1 MFTRA
6 LLGKLLPLFKVL
18 MTAALTPV
26 PKIQFFAND
35 GTPLVGGKLYS
46 YAAGTTTPLA
56 TYVSYAGTTANT
68 NPVIL
73 DSRGEADVWLD
84 NALYKLA
91 LYDADNALIW
101 TVDNISS
108 VNSGIF
114 TGPVSGTTGTFSGAL
129 TAASGAFSGAVSGT
143 TGTFSSGVS
152 GTTGTFSSGVSGTT
166 GAFSGALSTNTTLT
180 VTGMSTLTAGAVVQ
194 GLTVGKGN
202 SAIGS
207 NSAFG
212 VSALLSNTTGVS
224 NTAVGFEALKFNLT
238 GISNTAVGDQA
249 LEFNTASANTAVG
262 AASLLLNTTGS
273 SNTACGGGT
282 LSANLIG
289 SSNVALGANA
299 LLVATN
305 DGNTAVG
312 ATALS
317 TLTTGVNNTG
327 VGFNAQP
334 STATVSNTI
343 TLGNSSIATLR
354 CQVTVITA
362 LSDARDKKDIVDIP
376 AGLAFIQA
384 LRPVAFMWNMRDGG
398 KIDVPEFGFIAQ
410 ELQAAQ
416 ETTGIT
422 IPNLV
427 SLENSD
433 RLEASQGALLPV
445 LVKAIQDL
453 KAELD
458 ALKMVK
464 GA

>member
-1 MFTRA
+1 VFTRV

-152 GTTGTFSSGVSGTT
+152 GTTGTFS
-166 GAFSGALSTNTTLT
+166 GALSTNTTLA
-180 VTGMSTLTAGAVVQ
+180 VTGVSTLTAGAVVQ

-202 SAIGS
+202 SAISS

-212 VSALLSNTTGVS
+212 VSALLSNTTGAANTAIGFETLKLNLTGDS
-224 NTAVGFEALKFNLT
+224 NTAVGH
-238 GISNTAVGDQA
+238 QA
-249 LEFNTASANTAVG
+249 LEFNTAAANTAVG

-273 SNTACGGGT
+273 SNTACGGG
-282 LSANLIG
+282 SMAANLIG
-289 SSNVALGANA
+289 NSNAALGANA

-317 TLTTGVNNTG
+317 TLTTGTNNTG

-354 CQVTVITA
+354 CQVTTITA
-362 LSDARDKKDIVDIP
+362 LSDQRDKKDIVDIP
-376 AGLAFIQA
+376 AGLAFVQA

-422 IPNLV
+422 VPNLV
-427 SLENSD
+427 SLENPE
-433 RLEASQGALLPV
+433 RLEASQSTLLPV
-445 LVKAIQDL
+445 LVKAIQEL

-464 GA
+464 EA

>member
-1 MFTRA
+1 VYTPV
-6 LLGKLLPLFKVL
+6 LLGRPSPLFKVL

-56 TYVSYAGTTANT
+56 TYTTYAGTVANT

-73 DSRGEADVWLD
+73 DSRGEADVWLGS
-84 NALYKLA
+84 ALYKMA
-91 LYDADNALIW
+91 LYDADDALIW

-108 VNSGIF
+108 INSGIF

-129 TAASGAFSGAVSGT
+129 TAASGTFSGP
-143 TGTFSSGVS
+143 VS

-166 GAFSGALSTNTTLT
+166 GAFSSAVSGTTGAFSSTLN
-180 VTGMSTLTAGAVVQ
+180 VTGVSTLTAGAVAQ
-194 GLTVGKGN
+194 GLTVGKG
-202 SAIGS
+202 SGITSS
-207 NSAFG
+207 NTAFG
-212 VSALLSNTTGVS
+212 ISALEANTNSGANTALGFETLKVNLTGAS
-224 NTAVGFEALKFNLT
+224 NTAVGH
-238 GISNTAVGDQA
+238 QA
-249 LEFNTASANTAVG
+249 LEFNTASSNTAVG
-262 AASLLLNTTGS
+262 ASSLLLNTTGA
-273 SNTACGGGT
+273 SNTACGGGS

-289 SSNVALGANA
+289 LSNAALGANA
-299 LLVATN
+299 LLVSTS
-305 DGNTAVG
+305 DSNTAVG

-317 TLTTGVNNTG
+317 TLTTGSNNTG

-354 CQVTVITA
+354 CQVTTITA
-362 LSDARDKKDIVDIP
+362 LSDQRDKKDIVDIP
-376 AGLAFIQA
+376 AGLDFVQA

-422 IPNLV
+422 VPNLV
-427 SLENSD
+427 SLENPE
-433 RLEASQGALLPV
+433 RLEASQSTLLPV
-445 LVKAIQDL
+445 LVKAIQEL

-458 ALKMVK
+458 ALKMV
-464 GA
+464 GEA

>member
-1 MFTRA
+1 
-6 LLGKLLPLFKVL
+6 

-26 PKIQFFAND
+26 PKIQFFADD

-56 TYVSYAGTTANT
+56 TYTTYAGTVANT

-73 DSRGEADVWLD
+73 DSRGEANVWLTGV
-84 NALYKLA
+84 LYKLA
-91 LYDADNALIW
+91 LYDADDALIW
-101 TVDNISS
+101 TVDN
-108 VNSGIF
+108 
-114 TGPVSGTTGTFSGAL
+114 VS
-129 TAASGAFSGAVSGT
+129 TAG
-143 TGTFSSGVS
+143 SGV
-152 GTTGTFSSGVSGTT
+152 FNDNV
-166 GAFSGALSTNTTLT
+166 F
-180 VTGMSTLTAGAVVQ
+180 VQ
-194 GLTVGKGN
+194 SLTVGKG
-202 SAIGS
+202 SG
-207 NSAFG
+207 
-212 VSALLSNTTGVS
+212 TTTS
-224 NTAVGFEALKFNLT
+224 NTAVGVSALGANTSSGANTAIGFETLKLNLT
-238 GISNTAVGDQA
+238 GNSNTAVGHQA
-249 LEFNTASANTAVG
+249 LEENLASSNTAIG
-262 AASLLLNTTGS
+262 ASSLLLNTTGA
-273 SNTACGGGT
+273 SNTAVGGG
-282 LSANLIG
+282 SMAANLVG
-289 SSNVALGANA
+289 SSNAALGANA

-305 DGNTAVG
+305 SGNTAVG

-317 TLTTGVNNTG
+317 TLTTGTNNTG

-343 TLGNSSIATLR
+343 TLGDSSIATLR

-362 LSDARDKKDIVDIP
+362 LSDARDKKNIVDIP
-376 AGLAFIQA
+376 VGLAFVQS

-427 SLENSD
+427 SLENPD

-445 LVKAIQDL
+445 LVKAIQEL

-458 ALKMVK
+458 ALK
-464 GA
+464 AT

>member
-1 MFTRA
+1 
-6 LLGKLLPLFKVL
+6 

-26 PKIQFFAND
+26 PKIQFFADD

-56 TYVSYAGTTANT
+56 TYVSYVGTTANT

-143 TGTFSSGVS
+143 TGTFS
-152 GTTGTFSSGVSGTT
+152 
-166 GAFSGALSTNTTLT
+166 AALNSASTLA
-180 VTGMSTLTAGAVVQ
+180 VTGVSTLTAGAVVQ
-194 GLTVGKGN
+194 GLTIGKGN
-202 SAIGS
+202 GAISS

-224 NTAVGFEALKFNLT
+224 NTAIGYETLKLNLT
-238 GISNTAVGDQA
+238 GTSNTAVGDQA

-289 SSNVALGANA
+289 NSNVAIGANA
-299 LLVATN
+299 LLVSTN

-327 VGFNAQP
+327 IGLNAQP

-354 CQVTVITA
+354 CQVTAITA
-362 LSDARDKKDIVDIP
+362 LSDQRDKKDIVDIP
-376 AGLAFIQA
+376 AGLAFVQA
-384 LRPVAFMWNMRDGG
+384 LRPVAFLWNMRDGG

-422 IPNLV
+422 VPNLV
-427 SLENSD
+427 SLENLE
-433 RLEASQGALLPV
+433 RLEASQSTLLPV
-445 LVKAIQDL
+445 LVKAIQEL

-458 ALKMVK
+458 ALK
-464 GA
+464 AT

>member
-1 MFTRA
+1 
-6 LLGKLLPLFKVL
+6 

-35 GTPLVGGKLYS
+35 GTPLVGGKLYT

-143 TGTFSSGVS
+143 TG
-152 GTTGTFSSGVSGTT
+152 
-166 GAFSGALSTNTTLT
+166 AFSGALSTATTLA
-180 VTGMSTLTAGAVVQ
+180 VTGVSTLTAGAVVQ
-194 GLTVGKGN
+194 GLTVGKG
-202 SAIGS
+202 SGTTTS
-207 NSAFG
+207 NTAFG
-212 VSALLSNTTGVS
+212 VSALEANTSSGANTALGFETLKLNLTGAS
-224 NTAVGFEALKFNLT
+224 NTAVGH
-238 GISNTAVGDQA
+238 QA

-289 SSNVALGANA
+289 SSNAALGANA

-317 TLTTGVNNTG
+317 TLTTGTNNTG

-354 CQVTVITA
+354 CQVTTITA
-362 LSDARDKKDIVDIP
+362 LSDQRDKKDIVDIP
-376 AGLAFIQA
+376 AGLAFVQA
-384 LRPVAFMWNMRDGG
+384 LRPVAFLWNMRDGG

-422 IPNLV
+422 VPNLV
-427 SLENSD
+427 SLENPD
-433 RLEASQGALLPV
+433 RLEASQSTLLPV
-445 LVKAIQDL
+445 LVKAIQEL

>member
-1 MFTRA
+1 
-6 LLGKLLPLFKVL
+6 
-18 MTAALTPV
+18 MTAALTPP

-35 GTPLVGGKLYS
+35 GTPLVGGKLYT

-84 NALYKLA
+84 SALYKLA

-108 VNSGIF
+108 INSGIF

-129 TAASGAFSGAVSGT
+129 TAASGAFSGP
-143 TGTFSSGVS
+143 VS

-166 GAFSGALSTNTTLT
+166 GAFSSAVSGTTGAFSSTLN
-180 VTGMSTLTAGAVVQ
+180 VTGVSTLTAGAVAQ
-194 GLTVGKGN
+194 GLTVGKGSGITSSNTAFGISALESNTN
-202 SAIGS
+202 SGANTAIG
-207 NSAFG
+207 FE
-212 VSALLSNTTGVS
+212 ALKLNLTGAS
-224 NTAVGFEALKFNLT
+224 NTAVGH
-238 GISNTAVGDQA
+238 QA
-249 LEFNTASANTAVG
+249 LEFNTASSNTAVG
-262 AASLLLNTTGS
+262 AASLLLNTTGA

-282 LSANLIG
+282 LAANLIG
-289 SSNVALGANA
+289 SSNAALGANA
-299 LLVATN
+299 LLVATS
-305 DGNTAVG
+305 DSNTAVG

-317 TLTTGVNNTG
+317 TLTTGSNNTG

-354 CQVTVITA
+354 CQVTTITA
-362 LSDARDKKDIVDIP
+362 LSDQRDKKDIVDIP
-376 AGLAFIQA
+376 AGLAFVQA

-422 IPNLV
+422 VPNLV
-427 SLENSD
+427 SLENPE
-433 RLEASQGALLPV
+433 RLEASQSTLLPV
-445 LVKAIQDL
+445 LVKAIQEL

-458 ALKMVK
+458 ALKMIK

>member
-1 MFTRA
+1 VFTRA
-6 LLGKLLPLFKVL
+6 LLGKLLPLFKVF

-35 GTPLVGGKLYS
+35 GTPLVGGKLYT

-91 LYDADNALIW
+91 LYDSDNALIW

-129 TAASGAFSGAVSGT
+129 TAASGAFSGPVSGT

-152 GTTGTFSSGVSGTT
+152 GTTGTFSGAVAGTT
-166 GAFSGALSTNTTLT
+166 GAFSSTLN
-180 VTGMSTLTAGAVVQ
+180 VTGVSTLAAGAVVQ
-194 GLTVGKGN
+194 GLTVGRG
-202 SAIGS
+202 SGTGS
-207 NSAFG
+207 NTAVG
-212 VSALLSNTTGVS
+212 VSALLSNTASAS
-224 NTAVGFEALKFNLT
+224 NTAIGFEALKFNLT
-238 GISNTAVGDQA
+238 GTSNTAVGDQA

-262 AASLLLNTTGS
+262 AASLLLNTTGA
-273 SNTACGGGT
+273 SNTACGGGS

-289 SSNVALGANA
+289 LSNAALGANA
-299 LLVATN
+299 LLVSTS

-317 TLTTGVNNTG
+317 TLTTGSNNTG

-354 CQVTVITA
+354 CQVTTITA
-362 LSDARDKKDIVDIP
+362 LSDQRDKKDIVDIP
-376 AGLAFIQA
+376 AGLAFVQA

-422 IPNLV
+422 VPNLV
-427 SLENSD
+427 SLENPE
-433 RLEASQGALLPV
+433 RLEASQSTLLPV
-445 LVKAIQDL
+445 LVKAIQEL

-458 ALKMVK
+458 ALKMIQ

>member
-1 MFTRA
+1 
-6 LLGKLLPLFKVL
+6 
-18 MTAALTPV
+18 MTAALTPP

-56 TYVSYAGTTANT
+56 TYTTYAGTVANT

-84 NALYKLA
+84 SALYKLA

-108 VNSGIF
+108 INSGIF
-114 TGPVSGTTGTFSGAL
+114 NGPVSGTTGTFSGAL
-129 TAASGAFSGAVSGT
+129 TAASGAFSGPVSGT
-143 TGTFSSGVS
+143 TGTFSGVLYAPAGAS
-152 GTTGTFSSGVSGTT
+152 MGAVLGTT
-166 GAFSGALSTNTTLT
+166 GAFSSTLN
-180 VTGMSTLTAGAVVQ
+180 VTGVSTLTAGAVVQ
-194 GLTVGKGN
+194 GLTVGKG
-202 SAIGS
+202 S
-207 NSAFG
+207 G
-212 VSALLSNTTGVS
+212 VSTS
-224 NTAVGFEALKFNLT
+224 NTAFGISALESNTNSGGNTAIGFEALKLNLT
-238 GISNTAVGDQA
+238 GGSNTAVGDQA
-249 LEFNTASANTAVG
+249 LESNTASANTAVG
-262 AASLLLNTTGS
+262 AASLTLNTTGA
-273 SNTACGGGT
+273 SNTACGGGS

-289 SSNVALGANA
+289 NSNAAFGANA

-327 VGFNAQP
+327 IGFGAQP

-354 CQVTVITA
+354 CQVTTITA
-362 LSDARDKKDIVDIP
+362 LSDQRDKKDIVDIP
-376 AGLAFIQA
+376 AGLDFVQA

-422 IPNLV
+422 VPNLV
-427 SLENSD
+427 SLENPE
-433 RLEASQGALLPV
+433 RLEASQSTLLPV
-445 LVKAIQDL
+445 LVKAIQEL

-458 ALKMVK
+458 ALKMIK

>member
-1 MFTRA
+1 
-6 LLGKLLPLFKVL
+6 

-26 PKIQFFAND
+26 PKIQFFADD

-56 TYVSYAGTTANT
+56 TYTTYAGNVANT

-73 DSRGEADVWLD
+73 DSRGEANVWLG
-84 NALYKLA
+84 ASVYKLA
-91 LYDADNALIW
+91 LYDADDALIW
-101 TVDNISS
+101 TVDN
-108 VNSGIF
+108 
-114 TGPVSGTTGTFSGAL
+114 VS
-129 TAASGAFSGAVSGT
+129 TA
-143 TGTFSSGVS
+143 
-152 GTTGTFSSGVSGTT
+152 
-166 GAFSGALSTNTTLT
+166 
-180 VTGMSTLTAGAVVQ
+180 Q

-202 SAIGS
+202 GTTTS
-207 NSAFG
+207 NTAFG
-212 VSALLSNTTGVS
+212 VSALAANISSAANTALGFETLKLNLTGLS
-224 NTAVGFEALKFNLT
+224 NTAVGHQALESNLAS
-238 GISNTAVGDQA
+238 SNTAIG
-249 LEFNTASANTAVG
+249 AS
-262 AASLLLNTTGS
+262 SLLLNTTGA
-273 SNTACGGGT
+273 SNTAVGGG
-282 LSANLIG
+282 SMAANLIG
-289 SSNVALGANA
+289 NSNAAFGADA

-312 ATALS
+312 AIALS

-376 AGLAFIQA
+376 AGLAFVQS

-410 ELQAAQ
+410 ELQTAQ

-427 SLENSD
+427 SIENPD
-433 RLEASQGALLPV
+433 RLEASQGTLLPV
-445 LVKAIQDL
+445 LVKAIQEL

-458 ALKMVK
+458 ALK
-464 GA
+464 AT

>member
-1 MFTRA
+1 
-6 LLGKLLPLFKVL
+6 
-18 MTAALTPV
+18 MTAALTPP

-56 TYVSYAGTTANT
+56 TYTTYAGTVANT

-84 NALYKLA
+84 SALYKLA

-108 VNSGIF
+108 INSGIF
-114 TGPVSGTTGTFSGAL
+114 NGPVSGTTGTFSGAL
-129 TAASGAFSGAVSGT
+129 TAASGAFSGPVSGT
-143 TGTFSSGVS
+143 TGTFSGVLYAPAGAS
-152 GTTGTFSSGVSGTT
+152 MGAVSGTT
-166 GAFSGALSTNTTLT
+166 GAFSSTLN
-180 VTGMSTLTAGAVVQ
+180 VTGVSTLTAGAVVQ
-194 GLTVGKGN
+194 GLTVGKGSGVSTSNTAFGISALEANTN
-202 SAIGS
+202 SGANTAIG
-207 NSAFG
+207 FE
-212 VSALLSNTTGVS
+212 ALKLNLTGGS
-224 NTAVGFEALKFNLT
+224 NTAVGN
-238 GISNTAVGDQA
+238 QA
-249 LEFNTASANTAVG
+249 LESNTASANTAVG
-262 AASLLLNTTGS
+262 AASLTLNTTGA
-273 SNTACGGGT
+273 SNTACGGGS

-289 SSNVALGANA
+289 NSNAAFGANA

-317 TLTTGVNNTG
+317 TLTTGANNTG
-327 VGFNAQP
+327 IGFGAQP

-354 CQVTVITA
+354 CQVTTITA
-362 LSDARDKKDIVDIP
+362 LSDQRDKKDIVDIP
-376 AGLAFIQA
+376 VGLAFVQA
-384 LRPVAFMWNMRDGG
+384 LRPVAFLWNMRDGG

-422 IPNLV
+422 VPNLV
-427 SLENSD
+427 SLENPE
-433 RLEASQGALLPV
+433 RLEASQSTLLPV
-445 LVKAIQDL
+445 LVKAIQEL

-458 ALKMVK
+458 ALKMIK

>member
-1 MFTRA
+1 
-6 LLGKLLPLFKVL
+6 

-35 GTPLVGGKLYS
+35 GTPLVGGKLYT

-114 TGPVSGTTGTFSGAL
+114 SGPVSGTTGTFSGAL
-129 TAASGAFSGAVSGT
+129 TAASGTFSGPVSGT
-143 TGTFSSGVS
+143 TGTFSTGVS
-152 GTTGTFSSGVSGTT
+152 STTGTFSGAVAGTTGTFSSTI
-166 GAFSGALSTNTTLT
+166 N
-180 VTGMSTLTAGAVVQ
+180 VTGVSTLTAGAVVQ
-194 GLTVGKGN
+194 GLTVGKGSGVNTSNTAFGISALEANTN
-202 SAIGS
+202 SGANTAIG
-207 NSAFG
+207 FE
-212 VSALLSNTTGVS
+212 ALKLNLTGAS
-224 NTAVGFEALKFNLT
+224 NTAVGH
-238 GISNTAVGDQA
+238 QA
-249 LEFNTASANTAVG
+249 LEFNLAASNTAVG
-262 AASLLLNTTGS
+262 AASLLLNTTGA

-282 LSANLIG
+282 LAANLIG
-289 SSNVALGANA
+289 SSNAALGSNA
-299 LLVATN
+299 LLVSTS

-317 TLTTGVNNTG
+317 TLTTGSNNTG

-354 CQVTVITA
+354 CQVTTITA
-362 LSDARDKKDIVDIP
+362 LSDQRDKKDIVDIP
-376 AGLAFIQA
+376 AGLDFVQA

-422 IPNLV
+422 VPNLV
-427 SLENSD
+427 SLENPE
-433 RLEASQGALLPV
+433 RLEASQSTLLPV
-445 LVKAIQDL
+445 LVKAIQEL

-458 ALKMVK
+458 ALKIIQ

>member
-1 MFTRA
+1 
-6 LLGKLLPLFKVL
+6 
-18 MTAALTPV
+18 MTAALTPP

-35 GTPLVGGKLYS
+35 GTPLVGGKLYT

-108 VNSGIF
+108 INSGIF

-129 TAASGAFSGAVSGT
+129 TAASGAFSGP
-143 TGTFSSGVS
+143 VS

-166 GAFSGALSTNTTLT
+166 GAFSSAVSGTTGAFSSTLN
-180 VTGMSTLTAGAVVQ
+180 VTGVSTLTAGAVVQ
-194 GLTVGKGN
+194 GLTVGKGSGITSSNTAFGISALESNTN
-202 SAIGS
+202 SGANTAIG
-207 NSAFG
+207 FE
-212 VSALLSNTTGVS
+212 ALKLNLTGAS
-224 NTAVGFEALKFNLT
+224 NTAVGH
-238 GISNTAVGDQA
+238 QA
-249 LEFNTASANTAVG
+249 LEFNTASSNTAVG
-262 AASLLLNTTGS
+262 AASLTLNTTGA
-273 SNTACGGGT
+273 SNTAIGGG
-282 LSANLIG
+282 SMAANLIG
-289 SSNVALGANA
+289 SSNAALGANA
-299 LLVATN
+299 LLVATS
-305 DGNTAVG
+305 DSNTAVG

-317 TLTTGVNNTG
+317 TLTTGSNNTG

-354 CQVTVITA
+354 CQVTTITA
-362 LSDARDKKDIVDIP
+362 LSDQRDKKDIVDIP
-376 AGLAFIQA
+376 AGLDFVQA

-422 IPNLV
+422 VPNLV
-427 SLENSD
+427 SLENPE
-433 RLEASQGALLPV
+433 RLEASQSTLLPV
-445 LVKAIQDL
+445 LVKAIQEL

-458 ALKMVK
+458 ALKIIQ

>member
-1 MFTRA
+1 
-6 LLGKLLPLFKVL
+6 

-56 TYVSYAGTTANT
+56 TYTTYAGTVANT

-73 DSRGEADVWLD
+73 DSRGEANVWLD
-84 NALYKLA
+84 DALYKLA

-108 VNSGIF
+108 INSGIF

-129 TAASGAFSGAVSGT
+129 TAASGTFSGPVSGT
-143 TGTFSSGVS
+143 TGTFSGVLYAPAGAS
-152 GTTGTFSSGVSGTT
+152 MGAVLGTT
-166 GAFSGALSTNTTLT
+166 GAFSSTLN
-180 VTGMSTLTAGAVVQ
+180 VTGVSTLTAGAVVQ
-194 GLTVGKGN
+194 GLT
-202 SAIGS
+202 IGEGGGVTTS
-207 NSAFG
+207 NTALG
-212 VSALLSNTTGVS
+212 VSALTSNTNSGA
-224 NTAVGFEALKFNLT
+224 NTAVGFEALKLNLT
-238 GISNTAVGDQA
+238 GDSNTAVGHQA
-249 LEFNTASANTAVG
+249 LESNLASSNTAVG
-262 AASLLLNTTGS
+262 ASSLTLNTTGA

-289 SSNVALGANA
+289 SSNAALGANA
-299 LLVATN
+299 LLVSTS

-317 TLTTGVNNTG
+317 TLTTGSNNTG

-354 CQVTVITA
+354 CQVTTITA
-362 LSDARDKKDIVDIP
+362 LSDQRDKKDIVDIP
-376 AGLAFIQA
+376 AGLDFVQA

-422 IPNLV
+422 VPNLV
-427 SLENSD
+427 SLENPD
-433 RLEASQGALLPV
+433 RLEASQSTLLPV
-445 LVKAIQDL
+445 LVKAIQEL

-458 ALKMVK
+458 ALKIIQ

>member
-1 MFTRA
+1 
-6 LLGKLLPLFKVL
+6 
-18 MTAALTPV
+18 MTAALTPP

-35 GTPLVGGKLYS
+35 GTPLVGGKLYT

-84 NALYKLA
+84 SALYKLA

-108 VNSGIF
+108 INSGIF

-129 TAASGAFSGAVSGT
+129 TAASGTFSGP
-143 TGTFSSGVS
+143 VS

-166 GAFSGALSTNTTLT
+166 GAFSSAVSGTTGAFSSTLN
-180 VTGMSTLTAGAVVQ
+180 VTGVSTLTAGAVVQ
-194 GLTVGKGN
+194 GLTVGKGSGITSSNTAFGISALEANTN
-202 SAIGS
+202 SGANTAIG
-207 NSAFG
+207 FE
-212 VSALLSNTTGVS
+212 ALKLNLTGAS
-224 NTAVGFEALKFNLT
+224 NTAVGH
-238 GISNTAVGDQA
+238 QA
-249 LEFNTASANTAVG
+249 LEFNTASSNTAVG
-262 AASLLLNTTGS
+262 AASLLLNTTGA
-273 SNTACGGGT
+273 SNTACGGGS

-289 SSNVALGANA
+289 LSNAALGANA
-299 LLVATN
+299 LLVSTS
-305 DGNTAVG
+305 DSNTAVG

-317 TLTTGVNNTG
+317 TLTTGSNNTG

-354 CQVTVITA
+354 CQVTTITA
-362 LSDARDKKDIVDIP
+362 LSDQRDKKDIVDIP
-376 AGLAFIQA
+376 AGLDFVQA

-422 IPNLV
+422 VPNLV
-427 SLENSD
+427 SLENPE
-433 RLEASQGALLPV
+433 RLEASQSTLLPV
-445 LVKAIQDL
+445 LVKAIQEL

-458 ALKMVK
+458 ALKMV
-464 GA
+464 GEA

>member
-1 MFTRA
+1 
-6 LLGKLLPLFKVL
+6 

-35 GTPLVGGKLYS
+35 GTPLVGGKLYT

-84 NALYKLA
+84 SALYKLA

-108 VNSGIF
+108 INSGIF

-129 TAASGAFSGAVSGT
+129 TAASGAFSGP
-143 TGTFSSGVS
+143 VS

-166 GAFSGALSTNTTLT
+166 GAFSSAVSGTTGAFSSTLN
-180 VTGMSTLTAGAVVQ
+180 VTGVSTLTAGSVAQ
-194 GLTVGKGN
+194 GLTVGKGSGITSSNTAFGISALEANTN
-202 SAIGS
+202 SGANTAIGFETLKV
-207 NSAFG
+207 N
-212 VSALLSNTTGVS
+212 LTGAS
-224 NTAVGFEALKFNLT
+224 NTAVGH
-238 GISNTAVGDQA
+238 QA
-249 LEFNTASANTAVG
+249 LEFNTASSNTAVG
-262 AASLLLNTTGS
+262 AASLTLNTTGA
-273 SNTACGGGT
+273 SNTAIGGG
-282 LSANLIG
+282 SMAANLIG
-289 SSNVALGANA
+289 SSNAALGANA
-299 LLVATN
+299 LLVATS
-305 DGNTAVG
+305 DSNTAVG

-317 TLTTGVNNTG
+317 TLTTGSNNTG

-354 CQVTVITA
+354 CQVTTITA
-362 LSDARDKKDIVDIP
+362 LSDQRDKKDIVDIP
-376 AGLAFIQA
+376 AGLAFVQA

-422 IPNLV
+422 VPNLV
-427 SLENSD
+427 SLENPD
-433 RLEASQGALLPV
+433 RLEASQSTLLPV
-445 LVKAIQDL
+445 LVKAIQEL

-458 ALKMVK
+458 ALKMIK